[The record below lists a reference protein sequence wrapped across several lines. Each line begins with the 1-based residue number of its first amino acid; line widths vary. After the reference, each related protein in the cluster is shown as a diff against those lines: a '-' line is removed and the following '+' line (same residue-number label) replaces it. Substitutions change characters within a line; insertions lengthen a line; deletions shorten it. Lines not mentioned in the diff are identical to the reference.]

1 MGFSSLEAGH
11 LGGRFT
17 APARLL
23 STARQRHAYQYL
35 DTPRASADV
44 LKRELVPRVLAR
56 EPAKVIAHRVGS
68 TPRTAKAW
76 KNGDHLPQAAHMLM
90 LARAYPEIGAA
101 VRQWLDMH
109 LNEEAA
115 EAERLLRDV
124 QSYLTR
130 RDG

>member
-1 MGFSSLEAGH
+1 MRRASSNHRPGGNPTTALPGRCRTGDCRTLARVKDSPVRPYSRHRFMGFSSLEAGH

-23 STARQRHAYQYL
+23 STARQR
-35 DTPRASADV
+35 
-44 LKRELVPRVLAR
+44 
-56 EPAKVIAHRVGS
+56 
-68 TPRTAKAW
+68 
-76 KNGDHLPQAAHMLM
+76 
-90 LARAYPEIGAA
+90 
-101 VRQWLDMH
+101 

>member
-23 STARQRHAYQYL
+23 STARQR
-35 DTPRASADV
+35 
-44 LKRELVPRVLAR
+44 
-56 EPAKVIAHRVGS
+56 
-68 TPRTAKAW
+68 
-76 KNGDHLPQAAHMLM
+76 
-90 LARAYPEIGAA
+90 
-101 VRQWLDMH
+101 

>member
-1 MGFSSLEAGH
+1 M
-11 LGGRFT
+11 R
-17 APARLL
+17 
-23 STARQRHAYQYL
+23 
-35 DTPRASADV
+35 RASSNHRPGGNPTTALPGRCRTGDC
-44 LKRELVPRVLAR
+44 RTLAR
-56 EPAKVIAHRVGS
+56 VKDSPVRPYSRHRF
-68 TPRTAKAW
+68 
-76 KNGDHLPQAAHMLM
+76 MLM